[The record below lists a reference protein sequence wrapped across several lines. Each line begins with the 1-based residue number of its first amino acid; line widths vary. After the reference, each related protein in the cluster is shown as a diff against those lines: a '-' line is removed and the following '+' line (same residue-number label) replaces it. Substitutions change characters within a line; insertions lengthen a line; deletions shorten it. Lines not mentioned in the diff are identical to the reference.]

1 MQFDHLPPRGSG
13 IIFLEALLCL
23 AILITSLVGNILVC
37 LSVYR
42 NQRLRTSTNLYIIAL
57 ATADLACAFV
67 VMPFTAAVLISGGW
81 YTGSFL
87 CHLHAFSLNYVLF
100 VSPITMALTAFNRYT
115 RIVQPNRYSTIFT
128 KRRSLAMLGCAWAFV
143 ACYVGIPKLAG
154 LQDYGFIPGY
164 ALCHVIHLSD
174 AGSYA
179 HYSTVISLFLISP
192 LAVATV
198 CYLKVFKTV
207 RHHNLDIA
215 PSLQFSHAQGHITVQ
230 EIKISKSLFVVV
242 LAFVVC
248 WIPAWAVA
256 IIIRFQVVKS
266 IPRGVQLFCSLS
278 IYMSSAVN
286 PFIYAGMNR
295 SFRQEFKKIIKCRN
309 EVTPAAHVNV
319 ANCTV

>member
-1 MQFDHLPPRGSG
+1 MQFEPLPPRGSG

-23 AILITSLVGNILVC
+23 VILITSLVGNILVC
-37 LSVYR
+37 MSVYR
-42 NQRLRTSTNLYIIAL
+42 NQLLRTNTNLYIIAL
-57 ATADLACAFV
+57 AVADLLSAIV
-67 VMPFTAAVLISGGW
+67 VMPFTAAVLISGEW
-81 YTGSFL
+81 IIGSFL
-87 CHLHAFSLNYVLF
+87 CHLQAFTLNFVLY
-100 VSPITMALTAFNRYT
+100 VSPITMALTAFNRYI
-115 RIVQPNRYSTIFT
+115 RIVKPNQYSTIFSR
-128 KRRSLAMLGCAWAFV
+128 KRSLTMLGCAWALV

-164 ALCHVIHLSD
+164 ALCHVVHLSD

-179 HYSTVISLFLISP
+179 HYSTVITLFLISP

-198 CYLKVFKTV
+198 CYLKVSKTI

-215 PSLQFSHAQGHITVQ
+215 PILQFSHAQGHITVQ
-230 EIKISKSLFVVV
+230 EIKIRKSLFVLV
-242 LAFVVC
+242 LAFIVC

-256 IIIRFQVVKS
+256 IVIRFQLLIS

-295 SFRQEFKKIIKCRN
+295 SFRQEFKKITKYRN
-309 EVTPAAHVNV
+309 EVMPAAPGL
-319 ANCTV
+319 